1 MNRFPLLL
9 LFTLPILAVAPGCFG
24 SKNPKPNPNI
34 AAETEESFRQRWVA
48 RRIAE
53 LQAGPDAPDGRKAR
67 DMAVKE
73 FADKFGFTAA
83 GKAGQP

>member
-1 MNRFPLLL
+1 MNRLPLLL

-24 SKNPKPNPNI
+24 SKKPKPNHNI

-67 DMAVKE
+67 EMAVKE